1 MLTACYLT
9 INQRIVHQLISYPAT
24 HLLQLA
30 FNIAVLKSFREFGDL
45 EHKPP
50 VLLVLALLQLK
61 LHFPSPHPVSVDWLY
76 CTRASGPKFRSVTL
90 GSPRLPL
97 SLCPTDCHL
106 LLQSLVAAKIE
117 MKFPSPENKEKK
129 GNSEQAREET

>member
-9 INQRIVHQLISYPAT
+9 ISQRIVHQLITFPAT
-24 HLLQLA
+24 PLLQLA
-30 FNIAVLKSFREFGDL
+30 FNIAVLKSFREFGNS

-61 LHFPSPHPVSVDWLY
+61 LHLPSPQPVSVDWLY
-76 CTRASGPKFRSVTL
+76 CTRASGLKFCSVTL

-117 MKFPSPENKEKK
+117 MKFSLP
-129 GNSEQAREET
+129 